1 MDGNGGKLQRSF
13 WSFFDNFKG
22 DKVIWMIALLLIL
35 ISLITIFA
43 SASGLAKG
51 DTSRLDIFFSQFKL
65 ACAGLAIIILCYN
78 IPSIGFIRL
87 FSQTG
92 FIVSAGLLF
101 CLIAGIGTITIN
113 GAQRAL
119 QIGGM
124 QVYVFEV
131 IKVAMVMYLAWAIDS
146 YKKDS
151 FRLPKTL
158 TVISPALGFLDRP
171 IAKRIMYIYLP
182 IIIVAGGM
190 FKGGISSTL
199 FTGLI
204 MFLIILIGG
213 MPKREIFG
221 ALGIGCC
228 LIGLAVGIYFASDGK
243 AFSRIGTGISRLT
256 LHKEYAVIE
265 NENRLQEIEAAR
277 GERHVWS
284 RDYMEAIDKIRQPE
298 SAKIA
303 VKEGGFFGKGPG
315 NSTQKYSVYAIF
327 SDYIYSFI
335 IEEYGLFGG
344 IIVLLLYVSLL
355 ARGSLIVRLC
365 DSTFAKIA
373 VAGLVLLITGQ
384 AFMHMFINVNIGPL
398 TGQTLPMIS
407 HGSSSFLSFSVAF
420 GVLLSISKLAK
431 KNMDARIAEM
441 QAAQEAEAAAVPDTE
456 EETYPEDGGY
466 CKEEDTVSSD
476 EENYGQPWKKER
488 YE

>member
-1 MDGNGGKLQRSF
+1 MEENTGKEKRNF
-13 WSFFDNFKG
+13 WNFIDNFKG
-22 DKVIWMIALLLIL
+22 DKVIWMIVLLLIL

-78 IPSIGFIRL
+78 IPSIGFIRF

-92 FIVSAGLLF
+92 FAISLALLV
-101 CLIAGIGTITIN
+101 CLIAGFGTININ
-113 GAQRAL
+113 GAERAL
-119 QIGGM
+119 EIFGM
-124 QVYVFEV
+124 QVYIFEV

-151 FRLPKTL
+151 FRLPKAIKVL
-158 TVISPALGFLDRP
+158 SPRLGFVDTPL
-171 IAKRIMYIYLP
+171 AKRIMYIYLP
-182 IIIVAGGM
+182 IILVAGGM

-204 MFLIILIGG
+204 MFLVILIGG
-213 MPKREIFG
+213 MPKKEIFG
-221 ALGIGCC
+221 AVAVAVC
-228 LIGLAVGIYFASDGK
+228 LIGICTGLYFASDG
-243 AFSRIGTGISRLT
+243 AMFSRIGTGISRLT
-256 LHKEYAVIE
+256 LHKEYVVIE

-277 GERHVWS
+277 GETHVWS
-284 RDYMEAIDKIRQPE
+284 DEYREAIDKIRQPE
-298 SAKIA
+298 SAKLA
-303 VKEGGFFGKGPG
+303 VKEGGLIGKGPG

-335 IEEYGLFGG
+335 IEEYGLVGG
-344 IIVLLLYVSLL
+344 IIVLILYVSLL
-355 ARGSLIVRLC
+355 ARGSLIVGFC
-365 DSTFAKIA
+365 ESWFSKMA

-384 AFMHMFINVNIGPL
+384 AFMHMMINVNIGPL

-420 GVLLSISKLAK
+420 GVLLSISRLAK
-431 KNMDARIAEM
+431 KNMDARLSEL
-441 QAAQEAEAAAVPDTE
+441 QAAETVNTE
-456 EETYPEDGGY
+456 TENTETENEDR
-466 CKEEDTVSSD
+466 E
-476 EENYGQPWKKER
+476 
-488 YE
+488 